1 MSRHLIVTILLLISG
16 AANTHA
22 ALVNAVAGKVGDQLI
37 TVQDA
42 YFFRGLQRFRSGT
55 RPVVLIE
62 TDKSLKATIQ
72 KTMFEKMIVQEAKT
86 VGFKETASSEA
97 SEFLKR
103 KKEQGHAWD
112 WAQLLRAFSISEG
125 EALRRLQEGLLAE
138 KFLQKKIESLTP
150 VITDS
155 EVEQYIKNYPE
166 RAKKLGDKNRLMIA
180 EALKKERIDKGLQDY
195 IDFLTE
201 KYSATL
207 LLS

>member
-103 KKEQGHAWD
+103 KKEQGHASD